1 MSKTNCINCGAAKDT
16 EEIKCPF
23 CGTTYI
29 DLTCIDFSSRNP
41 VACSFKLPTDDEQIL
56 TFIAIPTFESIEYE
70 PIYCSFRDRLSIRAF
85 VDSYNAN
92 VGISFRPL
100 AQKDGSLFK
109 VRKVANA

>member
-29 DLTCIDFSSRNP
+29 DLTSIDFSSKDP
-41 VACSFKLPTDDEQIL
+41 VACSFKMPFNDEQIL
-56 TFIAIPTFESIEYE
+56 TFIAIPQLDSITYE
-70 PIYCSFRDRLSIRAF
+70 PMFCSFRDNLTIGTF

-100 AQKDGSLFK
+100 MQKDGSLFK
-109 VRKVANA
+109 VRKAANA